1 MVPNHSVCNHVECQ
15 RHDTSLTLQRFCKW
29 RSYSKLDHCAV
40 SARKAGGF
48 STLTIKNRPHI
59 AFFANCIYQTRKQ
72 GLSVEEMCKIIDIVE
87 SIYKRDKTTYL
98 EIPAMVKND
107 KEKYEPYL
115 HIIDNALNNEYTDM
129 DTKIKFSF
137 VKKNLDIPQKEIDS
151 VFYYQDFSN
160 INEEF
165 YNQGMFIGDQIQV
178 LLKNN
183 EKLDN
188 IIEQYE
194 KNDVLR
200 QLIK

>member
-1 MVPNHSVCNHVECQ
+1 
-15 RHDTSLTLQRFCKW
+15 
-29 RSYSKLDHCAV
+29 
-40 SARKAGGF
+40 
-48 STLTIKNRPHI
+48 
-59 AFFANCIYQTRKQ
+59 
-72 GLSVEEMCKIIDIVE
+72 MCKILDIID
-87 SIYKRDKTTYL
+87 SIDKNDKITYL

-137 VKKNLDIPQKEIDS
+137 VKKNLDISQKEIDS
-151 VFYYQDFSN
+151 VFYYRDFNN
-160 INEEF
+160 INKEF
-165 YNQGMFIGDQIQV
+165 YNQGIFIGDQIQV

>member
-1 MVPNHSVCNHVECQ
+1 MS
-15 RHDTSLTLQRFCKW
+15 
-29 RSYSKLDHCAV
+29 
-40 SARKAGGF
+40 
-48 STLTIKNRPHI
+48 
-59 AFFANCIYQTRKQ
+59 
-72 GLSVEEMCKIIDIVE
+72 KIIDIVE

-98 EIPAMVKND
+98 KITAMVKND

-115 HIIDNALNNEYTDM
+115 HIIDNALNSEYTDM

-137 VKKNLDIPQKEIDS
+137 VEKNLDISQKEIDS
-151 VFYYQDFSN
+151 VFYYRDFNN

-165 YNQGMFIGDQIQV
+165 YNQGIFIGDQIQV
-178 LLKNN
+178 LLKNS